1 MAIIAAIVY
10 LLQRLA
16 YPLPSFINNYLND
29 LLAIP
34 LTCWIILIV
43 IRKFKQSNFILTPL
57 MIVMITL
64 YFSVYFEWYLPQDN
78 ERYTGD
84 YLDILCYSSGGI
96 IYFLLQKHLFFTK
109 TKIHCTTKD

>member
-1 MAIIAAIVY
+1 MAIIATIVY

-43 IRKFKQSNFILTPL
+43 IRKFRQSNFILTPL

-64 YFSVYFEWYLPQDN
+64 YFSIYFEWYLPQHHH
-78 ERYTGD
+78 RYTSD
-84 YLDILCYSSGGI
+84 YLDILCYSTGGI
-96 IYFLLQKHLFFTK
+96 IYFLLQKHLFFYENKNTL
-109 TKIHCTTKD
+109 